1 MKLDKA
7 YWQQR
12 YLENNIPW
20 DAGKPTPPIV
30 EFADSLPDKSIDILI
45 PGAGNAHE
53 AGYLFEKGFKNIW
66 ICDWVPEALT
76 GFSVSYPA
84 FPSSQLLAMD
94 FFDIPQSFDLILE
107 QTFFCALA
115 PEMRTVYV
123 AKTAAL
129 LRDEGRLAGVL
140 FANPFQHEGPP
151 FGGTKDE
158 YLHLFSPKFR
168 IEKLELCYNS
178 IPPRKDNE
186 LFINFVKK
194 AL

>member
-1 MKLDKA
+1 MKLDKT

-30 EFADSLPDKSIDILI
+30 EFADSLLDKSIDILI

-53 AGYLFEKGFKNIW
+53 AGYLFEKGFTNVW
-66 ICDWVPEALT
+66 ICDWAPEALNK
-76 GFSVSYPA
+76 FSASYPA
-84 FPSSQLLAMD
+84 FPSSQILAMD
-94 FFDIPQSFDLILE
+94 FFDISQSFDLILE

-115 PEMRTVYV
+115 SESRTDYV
-123 AKTAAL
+123 TKTAAL

-140 FANPFQHEGPP
+140 FANPFPFDGPP

-158 YLHLFSPKFR
+158 YLRLFSPKFY

-194 AL
+194 VL